1 MLGNLSSFQ
10 YSVSIITFE
19 LNLKILPNWSK
30 KYYKLITLNRENTFG
45 NN

>member
-10 YSVSIITFE
+10 YSESIITFE
-19 LNLKILPNWSK
+19 LNLGILPSWSK
-30 KYYKLITLNRENTFG
+30 KYYKLITPNRENTFD